1 MSRII
6 LLTIAISLL
15 SLHVGCTG
23 LPVPVGGLYTN
34 ATVPHSANGGPGGKT
49 GEAKVGFI
57 IGIVTG
63 DASVTAAAKAG
74 NISDI
79 KTVDYKIFNILG
91 IFGHVTTVV
100 TGD

>member
-6 LLTIAISLL
+6 LLSIAL
-15 SLHVGCTG
+15 SLFIVGCVG

-63 DASVTAAAKAG
+63 DASIKAAANAG
-74 NISDI
+74 GISDV

-91 IFGHVTTVV
+91 VYGHVTTVV